1 MGTYTNCH
9 VSCFPNN
16 AMPGIAL
23 YIKGLTVIDENYLQ
37 QKLEWVKYRLDKL
50 DQVEAKLTVM
60 RQLAESA
67 RDNILY
73 FLPA

>member
-1 MGTYTNCH
+1 
-9 VSCFPNN
+9 
-16 AMPGIAL
+16 MPGIAL